1 MKFIGQYIQSFI
13 ARFRND
19 VFLEDVSSGTIASGG
34 NLGLDSNNKIVKAT
48 ISSTTDLAS
57 DVTGVLPIA
66 NGGTGSS
73 SAGGAITSLGL
84 NSANNITTGTLD
96 VDVGGTGATSL
107 TDNAILL
114 GNGTSAIEASAHLTY
129 SNFAPGGGVDID
141 QLTIGDTNSTLAK
154 VLTPGGINMSVG
166 PDASTGSNTA
176 GASLTLQGGT
186 STGNAVGGGIRF
198 MSSFAGTSGS
208 LPNST
213 AEIAAFDNVGNLQLD
228 GGITTGSTSFV
239 NSSGI
244 IQTAAQTNIT
254 SVGTLTG
261 LTTSGDVTIGGD
273 LTVTSGTSGDA
284 TLIIEADTDNNNEND
299 LPRLWFKA
307 DAITEGAVQLQNN
320 TLDIIN
326 NVSSSGGIRFLTGTT
341 DNTGTTDP
349 STGATERMSI
359 ASNGVVAI
367 NNDTS
372 IEGNLRIGGSSDTAN
387 NWITIDAQ
395 SGGDTTGGGICFYET
410 GTDTIGAPQYG
421 AKIVYNE
428 TLDELA
434 IGTMHNNAFKRQI
447 HMDRSSES
455 VIMQNIRLDSDSTN
469 GPYLFFLKTDTSV
482 ADGDSLCRIIVRNS
496 DRGSSTNNSQIQW
509 FATEDHDGD
518 SCGTKIAF
526 TVTPNGNSQSETT
539 AMTINQDSSISI
551 PGTIELG
558 HASDTTIA
566 RSAAGK
572 VTIEGANVQTTQ
584 ICTTH
589 HNMSLDGS
597 SSTADFYFPINS
609 LADGSNSG
617 LYYTRVLAAYD
628 GKIVKIILRGNS
640 LSGNTFGTSCTI
652 YMSRRDHDNAS
663 YYHQSSGF
671 QASETFNGSTQNT
684 VVVPC
689 GVGGANASDWVF
701 EEGDMLG
708 FSVVKNTTATDIDLV
723 ATIVWEYTV

>member
-48 ISSTTDLAS
+48 ISSTTDLTS
-57 DVTGVLPIA
+57 DVTGVLPVA

-73 SAGGAITSLGL
+73 SAGGAITNLGL
-84 NSANNITTGTLD
+84 NNANIITSGTLD
-96 VDVGGTGATSL
+96 VDVGGTGANSL
-107 TDNAILL
+107 TDNAVLL
-114 GNGTSAIEASAHLTY
+114 GNGTGAIEASAHLTY

-154 VLTPGGINMSVG
+154 VLTPGGINMTVG
-166 PDASTGSNTA
+166 PDSSTGSNTA

-186 STGNAVGGGIRF
+186 STGNAVGGSIRF

-213 AEIAAFDNVGNLQLD
+213 AEIAAFDNVGNLQID
-228 GGITTGSTSFV
+228 GGLTVGSTSFV
-239 NSSGI
+239 NSSGV
-244 IQTAAQTNIT
+244 IQVATQGTIDHNSLTNYRPEEHYRWDLDISSTATINAANIP
-254 SVGTLTG
+254 TLNQSTTG
-261 LTTSGDVTIGGD
+261 NADTATALTSGDKT
-273 LTVTSGTSGDA
+273 
-284 TLIIEADTDNNNEND
+284 
-299 LPRLWFKA
+299 
-307 DAITEGAVQLQNN
+307 
-320 TLDIIN
+320 
-326 NVSSSGGIRFLTGTT
+326 
-341 DNTGTTDP
+341 
-349 STGATERMSI
+349 
-359 ASNGVVAI
+359 
-367 NNDTS
+367 
-372 IEGNLRIGGSSDTAN
+372 IEGNLRIGGSGDTSN
-387 NWITIDAQ
+387 NWISIDAQ
-395 SGGDTTGGGICFYET
+395 NGSDTTGGGITFYET
-410 GTDTIGAPQYG
+410 GTYSVSAPQYG

-428 TLDELA
+428 DDDELA
-434 IGTMHNNAFKRQI
+434 IGTMHNNTFMRQI
-447 HMDRSSES
+447 HMDRSSS
-455 VIMQNIRLDSDSTN
+455 AVYLTNLVVQNDDAN
-469 GPYLFFLKTDTSV
+469 GPYTYYKNLDTSITDGQNLARTLV
-482 ADGDSLCRIIVRNS
+482 YTADRNAAISRINWV
-496 DRGSSTNNSQIQW
+496 
-509 FATEDHDGD
+509 ATEDHDSNSGG
-518 SCGTKIAF
+518 CKIDF
-526 TVTPNGNSQSETT
+526 LVTPNGNAQAETT
-539 AMTINQDSSISI
+539 AMTIGQDSSLTVN
-551 PGTIELG
+551 GVIELG
-558 HASDTTIA
+558 NASDTTIA

-584 ICTTH
+584 ICCTH
-589 HNMSLDGS
+589 HNMSLDGG
-597 SSTADFYFPINS
+597 SSTVDYYFPINS
-609 LADGSNSG
+609 LADGSSSG

-671 QASETFNGSTQNT
+671 QASETFNGSTQTT